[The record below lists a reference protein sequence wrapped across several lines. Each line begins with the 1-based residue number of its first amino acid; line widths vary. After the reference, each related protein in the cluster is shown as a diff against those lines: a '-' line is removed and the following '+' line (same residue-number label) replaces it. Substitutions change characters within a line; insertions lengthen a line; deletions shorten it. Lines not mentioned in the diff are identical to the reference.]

1 MYNFR
6 HTIKPLQFNDVS
18 QFKKKKK
25 GVLLSCPDAPEIYRS
40 DLHDHSVSVA
50 VCRGIALFLSSDVSC
65 VFFKAEKL
73 KESTHCS
80 LSSEVYEG

>member
-6 HTIKPLQFNDVS
+6 HTIKPIWFNDVS
-18 QFKKKKK
+18 QLKKKD
-25 GVLLSCPDAPEIYRS
+25 VLLSSPDAPEIYRS

-65 VFFKAEKL
+65 VFFKALKL
-73 KESTHCS
+73 KENTHCS

>member
-1 MYNFR
+1 MMS
-6 HTIKPLQFNDVS
+6 LS
-18 QFKKKKK
+18 LKKK
-25 GVLLSCPDAPEIYRS
+25 GVLLSSPDAPEIYRS

-73 KESTHCS
+73 KENTHCS